1 MKRAERSPALPDT
14 ALDSETTRRRL
25 LDLGALLP
33 EGPERTPKPL
43 VELVGARSRAGLRS

>member
-25 LDLGALLP
+25 LDLGAVLP
-33 EGPERTPKPL
+33 EGLSGR
-43 VELVGARSRAGLRS
+43 RSRLSS